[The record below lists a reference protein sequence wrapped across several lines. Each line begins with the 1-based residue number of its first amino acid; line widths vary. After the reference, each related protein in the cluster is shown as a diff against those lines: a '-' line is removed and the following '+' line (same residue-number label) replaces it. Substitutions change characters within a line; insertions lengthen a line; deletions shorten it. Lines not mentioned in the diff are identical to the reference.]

1 MQIQR
6 LILEDAD
13 ATYDVLVEATQPIQ
27 PNQPLDD
34 LESYDPNAKRSL
46 TIPTTLPPEVRVKLA
61 DVHRTIQG
69 YTQYAIGAFKN
80 LAIADVEEVNLKFNI
95 KISAEGGI
103 PIIASGKT
111 ESDFSIEVKCKFPK
125 SEKESS

>member
-6 LILEDAD
+6 LILEDTD

-103 PIIASGKT
+103 PVIASGKT

-125 SEKESS
+125 SEKGSI

>member
-6 LILEDAD
+6 LILEDTD

-125 SEKESS
+125 SEKESN